1 VRREREEA
9 KLSKAYQ
16 VKWQEVSLALEHD
29 GVVARDYKETQIRD
43 LKEAMEAKLHL
54 ERTRLEIEH
63 GEKMG
68 ALRSQKRLEEAKAV
82 IRARLELQ
90 YQEAETKRG
99 IEHYS
104 LIREMQ

>member
-1 VRREREEA
+1 
-9 KLSKAYQ
+9 
-16 VKWQEVSLALEHD
+16 
-29 GVVARDYKETQIRD
+29 
-43 LKEAMEAKLHL
+43 MEAKLNL

-63 GEKMG
+63 QEKMG

-104 LIREMQ
+104 LIREMQQERVDKYKLTGEQGVR